1 MQRLRFVDI
10 KSLLASYPKIVQHT
24 ATRLQKHIAEF
35 SIEGDTVLVDPD
47 YFYSFSKALIHVF
60 RNAVD
65 HGIESPEQREEL
77 GKSELGKVYCHVK
90 REQHAVILTI
100 SDDGAG
106 INITQL
112 KQSCL
117 ALGRYTQQQLDS
129 FSEQQCLMLI
139 FEQELSTATQVTL
152 ISGQGVGLAV
162 VLEELQKIHGSVLV
176 TSSLEQGT
184 CFTFTLPITD

>member
-1 MQRLRFVDI
+1 
-10 KSLLASYPKIVQHT
+10 
-24 ATRLQKHIAEF
+24 
-35 SIEGDTVLVDPD
+35 
-47 YFYSFSKALIHVF
+47 
-60 RNAVD
+60 VD

-77 GKSELGKVYCHVK
+77 GKSELGKVYCQVK
-90 REQHAVILTI
+90 REQHTVILTI

-106 INITQL
+106 INRLLL